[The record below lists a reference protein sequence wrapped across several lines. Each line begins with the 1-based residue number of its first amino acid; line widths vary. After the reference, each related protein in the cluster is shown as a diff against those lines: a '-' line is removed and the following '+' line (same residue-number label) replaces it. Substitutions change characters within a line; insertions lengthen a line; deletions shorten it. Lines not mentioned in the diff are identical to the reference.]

1 MSESIT
7 DVLAE
12 LREALENN
20 GFTAAEA
27 ERIIVPIPQG
37 TLPLGVQPHT
47 LKLEPSE
54 IDASV
59 AAVQVAALM
68 GKVRVEAAAGEI
80 IIVVPLDGDDI
91 ERLKSCVRTPEAKA
105 KVQEAAELVQ
115 KAEQAFGGSGES
127 RVPSPYEQQLDF
139 FVPLLCVRE
148 NGMLF
153 EFESTFLIE
162 HPWKLS
168 DKDASL
174 SGSYD
179 PLKRPVGY
187 GGILDVGVKGE
198 VQTEVIQDPKGA
210 DFVGMLHQQ
219 TLQLGGTNEWSL
231 ESLVAWLDREID
243 HHDIPAGESAE
254 FLRKVIRGLI
264 ATTAVTDIDRLALDR
279 FRLRDEVAV
288 RIQEHR
294 KSERKASFQM
304 FLLSDSP
311 LTVSEERTINFK
323 TMGYE
328 PSRVYEGGFQ
338 FQKHYF
344 GPKPGELTEKT
355 ADGQTTEEFQCAQF
369 LDGLAQVRFWVRNLA
384 RKATS
389 FRLQT
394 SKDWFYPD
402 FLCQLTGGRVLAIEY
417 KEKHLFDGVDAEEK
431 RAVGAVWA
439 SRSGGRC
446 LFVMPTDGD
455 FSSIARII
463 Q

>member
-1 MSESIT
+1 
-7 DVLAE
+7 
-12 LREALENN
+12 
-20 GFTAAEA
+20 
-27 ERIIVPIPQG
+27 
-37 TLPLGVQPHT
+37 
-47 LKLEPSE
+47 
-54 IDASV
+54 
-59 AAVQVAALM
+59 
-68 GKVRVEAAAGEI
+68 
-80 IIVVPLDGDDI
+80 
-91 ERLKSCVRTPEAKA
+91 
-105 KVQEAAELVQ
+105 
-115 KAEQAFGGSGES
+115 
-127 RVPSPYEQQLDF
+127 
-139 FVPLLCVRE
+139 
-148 NGMLF
+148 
-153 EFESTFLIE
+153 
-162 HPWKLS
+162 
-168 DKDASL
+168 
-174 SGSYD
+174 
-179 PLKRPVGY
+179 
-187 GGILDVGVKGE
+187 
-198 VQTEVIQDPKGA
+198 
-210 DFVGMLHQQ
+210 
-219 TLQLGGTNEWSL
+219 
-231 ESLVAWLDREID
+231 
-243 HHDIPAGESAE
+243 
-254 FLRKVIRGLI
+254 
-264 ATTAVTDIDRLALDR
+264 LALDR